1 MSTDT
6 TADQITA
13 EDARGAADDAAP
25 TQGDLKALVKVLEPV
40 LVDVAVPLGTY
51 FVLHAGFG
59 VGLVPS
65 LIASSVVPTIRTVDG
80 LFRRQDLN
88 ALATLMLVVN
98 IAGIALSFV
107 TGNPRM
113 MIAKD
118 SVISS
123 VIAIAMLA
131 SVAARRPL
139 MSNALKPM
147 LTKGDTAKVSAWDR
161 LSATSAK
168 FQRHERVFTTVWG
181 LALLADCV
189 ARFVGAFALP
199 VTTMVWLGTVF
210 LLAAIALACVV
221 GNVATG
227 PMEKMI
233 TEESG
238 AA

>member
-65 LIASSVVPTIRTVDG
+65 LIASSVVPTIRTVAG

-98 IAGIALSFV
+98 IAGIALSF
-107 TGNPRM
+107 
-113 MIAKD
+113 
-118 SVISS
+118 
-123 VIAIAMLA
+123 
-131 SVAARRPL
+131 
-139 MSNALKPM
+139 
-147 LTKGDTAKVSAWDR
+147 
-161 LSATSAK
+161 
-168 FQRHERVFTTVWG
+168 
-181 LALLADCV
+181 
-189 ARFVGAFALP
+189 
-199 VTTMVWLGTVF
+199 
-210 LLAAIALACVV
+210 
-221 GNVATG
+221 
-227 PMEKMI
+227 
-233 TEESG
+233 
-238 AA
+238 